1 MSRQFRRRFSN
12 LVARALVLLLATIAV
27 IPLLLVL
34 AYVAGKGLPTLAHW
48 EFFSQTERPVGIPGG
63 GESAAIVGT
72 LVIVGMAS
80 IAAIPLGI
88 LGGLYLAESGKGRL
102 GDQVRLATDIFV
114 AAPSIVIGLFAYAVL
129 VAPLKHFSALS
140 ASVALAILMLPIVVR
155 VTEGA
160 INLVPPS
167 LRESGVALGL
177 PRWRVSLQLVLPAA
191 LPGVITGAFLAVA
204 RATGETAPLLFTAFG
219 NSVRVSFDPLGPMDS
234 LTLVVF
240 RNALTPY
247 PQLQDSAWA
256 AALLLVLL
264 VLLANLATRF
274 ALRRQARLAQRL
286 V

>member
-1 MSRQFRRRFSN
+1 
-12 LVARALVLLLATIAV
+12 
-27 IPLLLVL
+27 VL
-34 AYVAGKGLPTLAHW
+34 AYVAAKGLPTLAHI
-48 EFFSQTERPVGIPGG
+48 EFFTQAERPVGISGG
-63 GESAAIVGT
+63 GESPAIVGT
-72 LVIVGMAS
+72 VIIVGMAS

-88 LGGLYLAESGKGRL
+88 LGGVYLAEQGKGRL
-102 GDQVRLATDIFV
+102 GEQVRLATDVFV
-114 AAPSIVIGLFAYAVL
+114 AAPSIVVGLFAYAAL

-140 ASVALAILMLPIVVR
+140 ASAALAILMLPIVVR

-160 INLVPPS
+160 VDLVPSS

-191 LPGVITGAFLAVA
+191 LPGVVTGALLAVA
-204 RATGETAPLLFTAFG
+204 RAAGETAPLLFTAFG
-219 NSVRVSFDPLGPMDS
+219 NAVRVSYDPLGQMDS

-247 PQLQDSAWA
+247 PQMQDSAWA

-264 VLLANLATRF
+264 VLLANLSTRF

-286 V
+286 G

>member
-1 MSRQFRRRFSN
+1 MSRQRRRQGAN
-12 LVARALVLLLATIAV
+12 LVARALVLLLSAV
-27 IPLLLVL
+27 AIVPLLLVL
-34 AYVAGKGLPTLAHW
+34 AYVVARGLPTLANLA
-48 EFFSQTERPVGIPGG
+48 FFSNTERPIGIPGG
-63 GESAAIVGT
+63 GESPAIVGT
-72 LVIVGMAS
+72 VVIVGMAS

-88 LGGLYLAESGKGRL
+88 LGGFYLAEQGKGRL
-102 GDQVRLATDIFV
+102 GDQVRLATDVFV
-114 AAPSIVIGLFAYAVL
+114 AAPSIVVGLFAYNAL
-129 VAPLKHFSALS
+129 VAPLKHFSAIS
-140 ASVALAILMLPIVVR
+140 ASFALAVLMLPIVVR

-160 INLVPPS
+160 VNLVPAS
-167 LRESGVALGL
+167 LRESAVALGL
-177 PRWRVSLQLVLPAA
+177 PRWRVSLQIILPAA

-204 RATGETAPLLFTAFG
+204 RAAGETAPLLFTAFG
-219 NSVRVSFDPLGPMDS
+219 NNVRVTFNPLQQMDS

-264 VLLANLATRF
+264 VLLANLSTRF

>member
-1 MSRQFRRRFSN
+1 MTRRHRRRTAN
-12 LVARALVLLLATIAV
+12 VVARTLVLLLSAAALV
-27 IPLLLVL
+27 PLFLVL
-34 AYVAGKGLPTLAHW
+34 IYVIAKGLPTLANLD
-48 EFFSQTERPVGIPGG
+48 FFIHAERPVGIPGG
-63 GESAAIVGT
+63 GESPAIVGT
-72 LVIVGMAS
+72 LIIVGLAS
-80 IAAIPLGI
+80 IGAVPLGV
-88 LGGLYLAESGKGRL
+88 LGGFYLAEQGKGWL
-102 GDQVRLATDIFV
+102 GDQVRLATDVFV
-114 AAPSIVIGLFAYAVL
+114 AAPSIVVGLFAYAAL
-129 VAPLKHFSALS
+129 VAPLRHFSAIS
-140 ASVALAILMLPIVVR
+140 ASFALGVLMLPIVVR

-160 INLVPPS
+160 VNLVPAS

-177 PRWRVSLQLVLPAA
+177 PRWRVSMQLVLPAA

-204 RATGETAPLLFTAFG
+204 RAAGETAPLLFTAFG
-219 NSVRVSFDPLGPMDS
+219 NNVRVNLDPFQQMDS

-264 VLLANLATRF
+264 VLLANLSTRF